1 MKDMNDE
8 ERIECCQREIQRLRN
23 VIRLY
28 ETQRNDFYQWL
39 QTEKMKSDGKQPE
52 FNEVYRQF
60 EELFDYYE

>member
-1 MKDMNDE
+1 MNDE

-39 QTEKMKSDGKQPE
+39 QTEKMKPDGKRPG

>member
-1 MKDMNDE
+1 MNDE

-52 FNEVYRQF
+52 FNEVCRQF

>member
-1 MKDMNDE
+1 MNDE
-8 ERIECCQREIQRLRN
+8 ERIECCHIEIRRLRN